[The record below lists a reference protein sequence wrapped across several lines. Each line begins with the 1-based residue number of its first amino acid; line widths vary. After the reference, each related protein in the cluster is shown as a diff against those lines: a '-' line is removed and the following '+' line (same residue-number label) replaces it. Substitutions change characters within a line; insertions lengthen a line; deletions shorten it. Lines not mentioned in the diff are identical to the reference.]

1 MRALKGL
8 EDHIQL
14 IEVDGMEEGKGW
26 VFTGK
31 TGPSEDPLYGFKYL
45 RELYMNADAQ
55 YKGRITVPVLWDK
68 KKGDATL
75 FIVFHIQM
83 LSKLQK
89 PLLTMKAAKSFVCYT
104 VHLTNICL

>member
-1 MRALKGL
+1 VRALKSL

-31 TGPSEDPLYGFKYL
+31 TGHDKDPLYGFKYL
-45 RELYMNADAQ
+45 RELYMKANPQ

-68 KKGDATL
+68 TKG
-75 FIVFHIQM
+75 HK
-83 LSKLQK
+83 S
-89 PLLTMKAAKSFVCYT
+89 LTRMIYINC
-104 VHLTNICL
+104 